1 MTRKEAREQAF
12 ILIFEHE
19 FRKSETFEE
28 IVDTAEA
35 YFNEKVNEFSYILAK
50 NAIENA
56 ETIDGYIEKYSLNWK
71 KVRIS
76 KVNLAVLRLAIGEML
91 YYDDTPDSVA
101 INEAVEIV
109 KKYGGD
115 EEKAY
120 VNGVLG
126 KFVKEKDGA
135 RDVDAKDADAAEE
148 IK

>member
-19 FRKSETFEE
+19 FRKTETFEE

-76 KVNLAVLRLAIGEML
+76 KVNLAVLRLAIGEIL

-126 KFVKEKDGA
+126 KFVKEKDGDL
-135 RDVDAKDADAAEE
+135 DVDAKDADAAEE